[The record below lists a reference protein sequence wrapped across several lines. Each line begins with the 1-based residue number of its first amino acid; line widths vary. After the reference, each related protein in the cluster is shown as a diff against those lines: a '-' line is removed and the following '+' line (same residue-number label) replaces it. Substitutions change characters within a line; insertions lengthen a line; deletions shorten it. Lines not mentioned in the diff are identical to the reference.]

1 MGVVKEHAIV
11 KNRVLVRVQEVLSV
25 VAHQMTIV
33 IRQQIFVVV
42 VTNDV

>member
-1 MGVVKEHAIV
+1 VESVKEHAIA

-33 IRQQIFVVV
+33 MRPQTFVAV
-42 VTNDV
+42 VTKNV